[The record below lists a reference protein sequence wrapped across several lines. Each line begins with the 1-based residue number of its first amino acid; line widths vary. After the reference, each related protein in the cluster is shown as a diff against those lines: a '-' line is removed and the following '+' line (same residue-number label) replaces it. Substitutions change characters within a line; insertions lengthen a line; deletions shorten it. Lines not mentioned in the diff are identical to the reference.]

1 MKGFLLSLLLC
12 ISSSVVNA
20 TNTEFTAGTLDIIN
34 LPNQSG
40 TTNWQLGDDAI
51 SNTINLDFSFDFYGE
66 TFTSGKGA
74 TNGCWT
80 FTGYNN
86 TCSDYTPDPLPQS
99 GMDMTIF
106 PLWGDW
112 IRDSGS
118 KMLYKTFGDTADTDQ
133 YFVLGW
139 YNMREYNR
147 SSDNTFEMLLY
158 EGTNKIEFR
167 YGDLNI
173 VKHDIVVG
181 VQGHATNSSHTMY
194 NANEYKVYLHHNEC
208 SSGTQH
214 DSYDTNCV
222 NTDWNNTSHNTA
234 IENKSLSI
242 VVDDQY
248 ACTANTLFAST
259 CTGYAAAYLTQQ
271 CNINSL
277 YDAACTGYSAA
288 LFDYECDQDSQF
300 SPACPNYTVTESVAY
315 YVEEE
320 DYGYQD
326 DYYEDQYGY
335 DEYGY
340 SDDYYE
346 DEYFL
351 YEEDYYE
358 DEYLTAVGYEEDYY
372 WIDDDPYAN
381 MEFTDEEWYE
391 IDLEEFGQEQV
402 DDWYGTEVSFDDEGL
417 IVWED
422 SALDSWDE
430 LDLQMDEYDEF
441 VEIYEEDYYEE
452 EYYNDPLYEEYY
464 EEEYFTYEEEYYDID
479 YEADYSVV
487 TLAYTDEVVQEYER
501 QYLLDSHEETEPEYV
516 NFETAEELDEWY
528 EEEMEA
534 FEEQYGEEESYDEEE
549 YFEETEEMVEEFEEE
564 EFLDEEIEEEIIE
577 EEEVFVEEIEE
588 MQADEE
594 EISVAGTRETR
605 KGMDME
611 QALNVVAETVQTAAN
626 SMSGTTSGTSIQATG
641 TSVASGGISTS
652 TSTMVASSASMGGIS
667 TTSSPSISAQ
677 IVSSVVQTQQILQ
690 MSPSTTTDFASTMS
704 SNVGASISS
713 MDTSISS
720 TIGSSN
726 TSTVNTTSDD
736 STSVGSSVS
745 TDNTDIG
752 GSETVVASEASAVSN
767 EFSSNTTSTN
777 NTSMSNATGAD
788 NTTMST
794 NIGTQNTAV
803 GSMEAEIEM
812 AVANTTEPDTVTD
825 QIIAN
830 NIKQQQEELEEQQ
843 EQTGEYA
850 DSTTLIAYMG
860 YVQGF
865 DSYSQVQLPQAST
878 WYEPKDIYAGVSISD
893 NVPAFYDLYGNSLN
907 GMKALINLQPN
918 L

>member
-20 TNTEFTAGTLDIIN
+20 TNTEFTTGTLDIIN
-34 LPNQSG
+34 LPNHSG
-40 TTNWQLGDDAI
+40 TTNWNLSDDGI

-208 SSGTQH
+208 ASGTQH

-222 NTDWNNTSHNTA
+222 NTNWNDTSHNTA

-320 DYGYQD
+320 EDYGYQD

-346 DEYFL
+346 DEYTSTVV
-351 YEEDYYE
+351 YEE
-358 DEYLTAVGYEEDYY
+358 EEDYY

-381 MEFTDEEWYE
+381 MEFTDAEWYE

-422 SALDSWDE
+422 SALTDWDE

-441 VEIYEEDYYEE
+441 VEIYEEEPYEEIYYEE
-452 EYYNDPLYEEYY
+452 EYIVYEEIYDAPIEIAFEYETLFLEDVLMQSFEHEQITEERFY
-464 EEEYFTYEEEYYDID
+464 EEEEEH
-479 YEADYSVV
+479 A
-487 TLAYTDEVVQEYER
+487 QEFLE
-501 QYLLDSHEETEPEYV
+501 
-516 NFETAEELDEWY
+516 FENMEELDEWF
-528 EEEMEA
+528 EEEMEM
-534 FEEQYGEEESYDEEE
+534 S
-549 YFEETEEMVEEFEEE
+549 EEE
-564 EFLDEEIEEEIIE
+564 EEIVEEEIIE
-577 EEEVFVEEIEE
+577 EVMEEQQQEEELLAEEREEIVEESIEE
-588 MQADEE
+588 EE
-594 EISVAGTRETR
+594 EFE
-605 KGMDME
+605 
-611 QALNVVAETVQTAAN
+611 VVAREDDKGEKKEMQLNIVASTIQTAVN
-626 SMSGTTSGTSIQATG
+626 SMSGTSAGTSIQATG
-641 TSVASGGISTS
+641 NSVASGGISGS
-652 TSTMVASSASMGGIS
+652 TNNTIASSSSTGGMSIS
-667 TTSSPSISAQ
+667 SSPSISAQ
-677 IVSSVVQTQQILQ
+677 FTSSTVQTQTLLD
-690 MSPSTTTDFASTMS
+690 MSSIASTGGSFMSNTMS
-704 SNVGASISS
+704 SDNTAIGNTISVDNTAIGNTTIDDNTAVGNEAVATTE
-713 MDTSISS
+713 TSAN
-720 TIGSSN
+720 TTLASN
-726 TSTVNTTSDD
+726 TTGANNTAIGNTTSA
-736 STSVGSSVS
+736 
-745 TDNTDIG
+745 NN
-752 GSETVVASEASAVSN
+752 TVVG
-767 EFSSNTTSTN
+767 NTISVN
-777 NTSMSNATGAD
+777 
-788 NTTMST
+788 
-794 NIGTQNTAV
+794 NTAV

-812 AVANTTEPDTVTD
+812 AAANTTEPDTVTD

-830 NIKQQQEELEEQQ
+830 NIKQQQEKLEEEQQ
-843 EQTGEYA
+843 QTGEYA

-865 DSYSQVQLPQAST
+865 DAYSQVQLPQAST
-878 WYEPKDIYAGVSISD
+878 WYEPKDIYANVSISD